1 MRRQALWILWA
12 FALVL
17 AQAHTADTPRDVLP
31 LQTELKTS
39 GPRVSIRLPL
49 GQRYRP
55 GMAVPVE
62 VRVNNPGQA
71 FTAEIFFIEGE
82 GDDGVR
88 SGIFDALTFAPQ
100 TTRVFTLPVRLPPVT
115 PQVTLHIRS
124 RDASG
129 AIGPQL
135 FRASLA
141 KTLKPLPPE
150 SRVVLYCASVGA
162 PGWMSDTARISGADL
177 PSEAWMYES
186 VDLVVLGDGALRDAT
201 PAAKEALKQ
210 WLAGGG
216 RLFVASAEALS
227 PAVSAGLLPLAADA
241 QGQIGSDRAWWERHA
256 GLTKK
261 DVLSESNNRPVYV
274 ALRLGFGRIVCLFP
288 GTSNDDARRFGAQ
301 IANHP
306 LLERPRTLLPDARV
320 QPERYNAFVFGGVD
334 GARRGTAGLWALL
347 GGVALC
353 AGLLLGRA
361 SRSVWMA
368 LGWPFAIAALLGVM
382 LAQWFPPRDLAQARV
397 TFARH
402 AADGTASTTLEWTL
416 IESFHQPAVLTLR
429 APQNGTLLTLHS
441 DTDETKMALY
451 DVLSD
456 AEEIVL
462 RDALVSPQMPLLAEC
477 ARIKTGLPF
486 VTETISLRS
495 PEPLPPIRV
504 CPPESWAAQTPIPR
518 AFAVPSKLVWARDGN
533 LRLLVTRDG
542 SHWDVKRFD
551 GWPGLLREMD
561 PHLSDSTAKA
571 RATALTWAS
580 REALRGEEA
589 VISWREEAA
598 GSRGT
603 EELLEIEGRRIET
616 TGRFRI
622 DLVRVKEHE
631 EESTKR

>member
-1 MRRQALWILWA
+1 MRRQALWIFWT

-17 AQAHTADTPRDVLP
+17 ARAGAADAPRDVLP

-49 GQRYRP
+49 GARYRP
-55 GMAVPVE
+55 GAAVPVE
-62 VRVNNPGQA
+62 VRVNNPGAA
-71 FTAEIFFIEGE
+71 FSAEVFFVE
-82 GDDGVR
+82 GDGDEGVR

-115 PQVTLHIRS
+115 PQVTLHIRA

-129 AIGPQL
+129 GIGPQL

-150 SRVVLYCASVGA
+150 SRVVLYCAAVGA
-162 PGWMSDTARISGADL
+162 PGWMSDTVRISGADL
-177 PSEAWMYES
+177 PAEAWMYES

-201 PAAKEALKQ
+201 PAAKAALKQ

-216 RLFVASAEALS
+216 RLFVASNEALA
-227 PAVSAGLLPLAADA
+227 PAVAAELLPFAADE
-241 QGQIGSDRAWWERHA
+241 QGQIGSDRAWWEKRA
-256 GLTKK
+256 GLTAK

-274 ALRLGFGRIVCLFP
+274 ALRLGFGRIICLFP

-301 IANHP
+301 IANHS
-306 LLERPRTLLPDARV
+306 LLERPRMLLPDARV
-320 QPERYNAFVFGGVD
+320 QPDRYNAFVFGGVD
-334 GARRGTAGLWALL
+334 GARRGTAGLWAIL

-368 LGWPFAIAALLGVM
+368 LGWPLAIAALLGVM
-382 LAQWFPPRDLAQARV
+382 LAQWFPPRDVAQARV

-402 AADGTASTTLEWTL
+402 APDGTASMTQEWTL
-416 IESFHQPAVLTLR
+416 IESFHQPVVLTLR
-429 APQNGTLLTLHS
+429 APAGGTVMTLHS
-441 DTDETKMALY
+441 DSDEPKMALY

-456 AEEIVL
+456 SDELVL

-477 ARIKTGLPF
+477 SRAKTSLPHA
-486 VTETISLRS
+486 TETISLHS
-495 PEPLPPIRV
+495 SEPLGWIRV
-504 CPPESWAAQTPIPR
+504 CPPESWTVLGR
-518 AFAVPSKLVWARDGN
+518 TLVPKHLVWASGGNLKLLSTKDGN
-533 LRLLVTRDG
+533 K
-542 SHWDVKRFD
+542 WDVKRFD
-551 GWPGLLREMD
+551 GWPALLRETE
-561 PHLSDSTAKA
+561 PHLSESTAKA
-571 RATALTWAS
+571 RAAALIWAS

-589 VISWREEAA
+589 VISWQEETAA
-598 GSRGT
+598 ARGA

-631 EESTKR
+631 EEKKKQ